1 MTAIKKT
8 LGFGLAC
15 AMALAS
21 AAAAAQAGYPSRPIR
36 WIVPSP
42 AGAPIDAIGRKLGEL
57 MSVQLGAPIVIE
69 NKPGAGSTIGATE
82 VARAKPDGYTL
93 MLSVGDALISSVVT
107 MKVPYDPQRDFT
119 LISKVAASGPVLIAN
134 KNMQAGDLAGAVKEA
149 RAAEV
154 PLAYGSYGPGSYPQL
169 IMESLARQS
178 SVKFIEVP
186 YKGSPPAMTDLL
198 GGQLAFTFT
207 STSIAAPMIAD
218 GKVKAIAV
226 IGDRR
231 SALLPEV
238 QTFAE
243 AGYDAFI
250 FKNKAW
256 IGLSGP
262 AGMPADVVQKLATAA
277 QQVVR
282 DPEFGKYLANIG
294 FDAVGNSPEEFLR
307 EYREEYAVVPGLIKE
322 LGVAAD

>member
-1 MTAIKKT
+1 MAAIKKS
-8 LGFGLAC
+8 LGIALAC
-15 AMALAS
+15 AMTLSSVVAT
-21 AAAAAQAGYPSRPIR
+21 AQASYPNRPIR
-36 WIVPSP
+36 WIVPSS

-57 MSVQLGAPIVIE
+57 MSAQLGAPIVIE
-69 NKPGAGSTIGATE
+69 NKPGAAGTIGATE
-82 VARAKPDGYTL
+82 VARAKPDGYTM
-93 MLSVGDALISSVVT
+93 MLSVGDALISSTVT

-119 LISKVAASGPVLIAN
+119 LISKIAASGPVLVAN
-134 KNMQAGDLAGAVKEA
+134 KSMQAADLAGAVQQA
-149 RAAEV
+149 RTAQI

-178 SVKFIEVP
+178 SVKFIDVP

-207 STSIAAPMIAD
+207 STSIAAPMVAE

-256 IGLSGP
+256 VGLSGP
-262 AGMPADVVQKLATAA
+262 AGMPADVVQKLAAA
-277 QQVVR
+277 ARQVVR
-282 DPEFGKYLANIG
+282 DPEFGKYLENIG
-294 FDAVGNSPEEFLR
+294 FDAIGNAPEEFLR
-307 EYREEYAVVPGLIKE
+307 EYREEYSVVPGLIKE
-322 LGVAAD
+322 LGSLGQ

>member
-1 MTAIKKT
+1 MKTIKKT
-8 LGFGLAC
+8 LKFGLAC
-15 AMALAS
+15 VMALGCAAAMAQS
-21 AAAAAQAGYPSRPIR
+21 AYPDRPIR

-57 MSVQLGAPIVIE
+57 MSAQLGAAIVIE
-69 NKPGAGSTIGATE
+69 NKPGAASTIGAAE

-119 LISKVAASGPVLIAN
+119 LISKIAASGPVLIVN
-134 KNMQAGDLAGAVKEA
+134 KSMPAGDLSAAVQAA
-149 RAAEV
+149 RTAQI

-169 IMESLARQS
+169 IMESLARQA
-178 SVKFIEVP
+178 SVNLIEVP

-207 STSIAAPMIAD
+207 STNLAAPMVAD

-226 IGDRR
+226 IGDKR
-231 SALLPEV
+231 SALLPQV

-243 AGYDAFI
+243 AGYDSFI

-256 IGLSGP
+256 VGLSGP
-262 AGMPADVVQKLATAA
+262 AGMPSEVVQKLAAAA
-277 QQVVR
+277 QKVVR
-282 DPEFGKYLANIG
+282 SPEFGKYLENIG
-294 FDAVGNSPEEFLR
+294 FDAVGNTPEEFLK

-322 LGVAAD
+322 LGVAAH